1 MPGWLNITI
10 ILGLTTLG
18 FYLFY
23 DTALVPFEEPGEWD
37 DLSTLWERHVWVSP
51 FYFGRTNDE

>member
-10 ILGLTTLG
+10 ILGLTILG

-37 DLSTLWERHVWVSP
+37 DLKYTLGASCLGAAFLLW
-51 FYFGRTNDE
+51 RTNDE